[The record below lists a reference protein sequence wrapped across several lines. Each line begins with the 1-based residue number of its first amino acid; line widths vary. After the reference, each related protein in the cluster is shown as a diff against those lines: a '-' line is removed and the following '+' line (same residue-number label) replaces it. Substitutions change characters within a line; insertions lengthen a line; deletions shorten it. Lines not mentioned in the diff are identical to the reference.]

1 MAVVVRSAEGE
12 VQVGAEPAGV
22 ARVGLAQRRTALERE
37 DLEDALGD
45 EMSEEEILG
54 DVDKCCGSALSRAL
68 GVWRASRPGV
78 TEARPSPL
86 MTSLAAACET
96 RCP

>member
-54 DVDKCCGSALSRAL
+54 DVDKCCGSALSRA
-68 GVWRASRPGV
+68 SRSV
-78 TEARPSPL
+78 ARQQAGRDGGPPVAPHDVARGGL
-86 MTSLAAACET
+86 
-96 RCP
+96 